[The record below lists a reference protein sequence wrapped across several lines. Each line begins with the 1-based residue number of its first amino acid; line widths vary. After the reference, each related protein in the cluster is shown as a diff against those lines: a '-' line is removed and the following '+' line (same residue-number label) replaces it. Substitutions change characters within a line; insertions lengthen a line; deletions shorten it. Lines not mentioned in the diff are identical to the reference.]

1 MLNLLVRG
9 ATVAGVYIVVP
20 RSNKQTTRVKTLQI
34 AAGPSTTH
42 TLRSLV
48 SSPAPNVPL
57 LVCICNAQPTP
68 TQFTRA
74 WVSFPAHQERL
85 LFRLQIQRAN
95 KHAHSAASFVPP
107 QVMSI
112 KTRAGRPPG
121 LDRQSCHCVTLL
133 QRLCLDSQQAK
144 RLVRNSSA
152 QLLSWGARASR
163 RAEKT
168 GTRTYIQYCPRT
180 WPVHLLDVPSGNH
193 GVTRLGN
200 PGAVQ
205 E

>member
-1 MLNLLVRG
+1 MPSQRRLNSHGPGFRFLHTRRG
-9 ATVAGVYIVVP
+9 SCLDFKYSGQTSMPIAQP
-20 RSNKQTTRVKTLQI
+20 RS
-34 AAGPSTTH
+34 
-42 TLRSLV
+42 
-48 SSPAPNVPL
+48 
-57 LVCICNAQPTP
+57 
-68 TQFTRA
+68 F
-74 WVSFPAHQERL
+74 
-85 LFRLQIQRAN
+85 
-95 KHAHSAASFVPP
+95 PP